1 MENNE
6 NNERTVYEWNIFE
19 RMAAI
24 TADLE
29 RVNKS
34 AEVGYGKNKYKA
46 VLESDILDAIKPLEE
61 KYRVYSYPIN
71 RETMVC
77 DVMEQESSGVDDSG
91 NPYKNSKAQ
100 FIYRVRTTYRFVNI
114 DNPAEYIDMTSF
126 GDGIDNADKAPG
138 KAMTYSD
145 KYALMKAYKITTGDD
160 PDKDAS
166 PNYSSARLQGR
177 MQDSNHSAPPQTAVQ
192 PHSEPKTPPA
202 TNGATARQQ
211 PSSAAGTALY
221 ATDWTENTPIPES
234 DGLTLLQIRDTK
246 GVTAVRTLC
255 RNTKDPAL
263 KAFIIDYMTRTN

>member
-6 NNERTVYEWNIFE
+6 NNERTVYEWNIFV

-29 RVNKS
+29 RVAKS
-34 AEVGYGKNKYKA
+34 AEVGFGKNKYKA

-61 KYRVYSYPIN
+61 KYRVYSYPVN

-91 NPYKNSKAQ
+91 NAYKNTKAQ

-166 PNYSSARLQGR
+166 PNYSAARLQSRIVDG
-177 MQDSNHSAPPQTAVQ
+177 NPAPRQTAVQ
-192 PHSEPKTPPA
+192 PHSEPKTHPA
-202 TNGATARQQ
+202 TNGAAARQQ
-211 PSSAAGTALY
+211 PASTAGTALS

-255 RNTKDPAL
+255 RNTKDTAL